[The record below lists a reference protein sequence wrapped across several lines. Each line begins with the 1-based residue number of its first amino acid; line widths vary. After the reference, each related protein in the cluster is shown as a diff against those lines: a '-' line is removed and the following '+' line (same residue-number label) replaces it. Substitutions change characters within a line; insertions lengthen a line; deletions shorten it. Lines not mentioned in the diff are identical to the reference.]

1 MRWRAGNGCISVEAF
16 LQDGPKNAIPPMSR
30 AASQRPRRPAARGE
44 HFDPHVPGIRYG
56 ALDDLVGYAIRR
68 AQIVIYED
76 FLNALAPWDIT
87 PQRFSSLTLIAAN
100 ANLKLTDLARILGIA
115 RSGAVQIVNQLQEL
129 GYVER
134 QEARHDKRAYSLAM
148 THAGEKALAEITL
161 AVKVHDARISTQL
174 SAADKRRLIGLLGKL
189 G

>member
-1 MRWRAGNGCISVEAF
+1 
-16 LQDGPKNAIPPMSR
+16 MSR
-30 AASQRPRRPAARGE
+30 AAPHRPRRPAARGE
-44 HFDPHVPGIRYG
+44 RFDPHAPGIQYG
-56 ALDDLVGYAIRR
+56 ALDDLVGYALRR

-100 ANLKLTDLARILGIA
+100 AHLKLTDLARLLGVA
-115 RSGAVQIVNQLQEL
+115 RSGAVQIVNQLQAL

-134 QEARHDKRAYSLAM
+134 QEAERDRRAYSLAV
-148 THAGEKALAEITL
+148 TPAGRAALADITL
-161 AVKVHDARISTQL
+161 AVQTHDARISRLL
-174 SAADKRRLIGLLGKL
+174 SSTDKRRLIQLLGQL

>member
-1 MRWRAGNGCISVEAF
+1 
-16 LQDGPKNAIPPMSR
+16 MSR

-44 HFDPHVPGIRYG
+44 HFDPPVPGIRYG

-87 PQRFSSLTLIAAN
+87 PQRVSSLSLIAAT

-115 RSGAVQIVNQLQEL
+115 RSGAVQIVNQLQDL
-129 GYVER
+129 GWR
-134 QEARHDKRAYSLAM
+134 NG
-148 THAGEKALAEITL
+148 AGRDHPSRPGA
-161 AVKVHDARISTQL
+161 
-174 SAADKRRLIGLLGKL
+174 
-189 G
+189 